1 MAARA
6 HAGHLTFVIVSGSS
20 NAMKLRAW
28 LLVCIGLAT
37 ASQAQEIRKCVADG
51 VVAYQNAPC
60 SDGQAEAGVLKL
72 PDYADPPQRDGATAP
87 VPDSSTTAPVTDSS
101 GTATNPA
108 TMITTKV
115 DGVTFT
121 GGGAEATSG
130 PLTIPIGA
138 IASATTAPVTDSS
151 GTAASE
157 AVPVPAARFSRAAF
171 PFRTSIALRRQR

>member
-1 MAARA
+1 
-6 HAGHLTFVIVSGSS
+6 
-20 NAMKLRAW
+20 MKHRTW

-87 VPDSSTTAPVTDSS
+87 VPDSST
-101 GTATNPA
+101 
-108 TMITTKV
+108 
-115 DGVTFT
+115 
-121 GGGAEATSG
+121 
-130 PLTIPIGA
+130 
-138 IASATTAPVTDSS
+138 APVTDSS
-151 GTAASE
+151 GTAASGAAPE
-157 AVPVPAARFSRAAF
+157 PAVRFSRAAF

>member
-20 NAMKLRAW
+20 NAMKHRAW

-37 ASQAQEIRKCVADG
+37 ASQAQEARKCVADG
-51 VVAYQNAPC
+51 LVAYRNAPC

-87 VPDSSTTAPVTDSS
+87 VPDSSITAPVTDSS
-101 GTATNPA
+101 GAVPEPA
-108 TMITTKV
+108 TR
-115 DGVTFT
+115 
-121 GGGAEATSG
+121 
-130 PLTIPIGA
+130 L
-138 IASATTAPVTDSS
+138 
-151 GTAASE
+151 
-157 AVPVPAARFSRAAF
+157 SRAAF

>member
-20 NAMKLRAW
+20 NAMKHRAW

-51 VVAYQNAPC
+51 VVAYQSAPC
-60 SDGQAEAGVLKL
+60 SDGQAEASVPKL
-72 PDYADPPQRDGATAP
+72 PDYADPPERDGATAP
-87 VPDSSTTAPVTDSS
+87 VPDSS
-101 GTATNPA
+101 N
-108 TMITTKV
+108 
-115 DGVTFT
+115 
-121 GGGAEATSG
+121 
-130 PLTIPIGA
+130 
-138 IASATTAPVTDSS
+138 TAPVTDSS

-157 AVPVPAARFSRAAF
+157 AVPEPAARFSRAAF